1 MYLHTL
7 FFIVAATLVA
17 GPGLAAE
24 KMIIAAKGAGQDL
37 LDHSLPALTLAVA
50 NGVEYLELQVTM
62 TADDALIVY
71 GDPTFNHRTD
81 IAEVFPGRQRDDGGF
96 HVVDFSLAE
105 VRQLR
110 LRNKPRT
117 PEKTDL
123 SLSIATLEE
132 TLALL
137 SYLENLDNR
146 RVGIVL
152 EIIAPALHRDSGKDI
167 SSTVLDCLVHFG
179 YRDRARRILLQS
191 TDPDELQRIHEQLM
205 PQYSIDLPLIQLLGV
220 TPPLAEVDLAMYG
233 TSDWLLTNSGLRVL
247 ASYAW
252 GVAVPAA
259 RLNTEDPNQSLADYF
274 AEAGKYGLQRLVI
287 TSAVASTGESLVNG
301 EEASYAE
308 LGTIFGRHQ
317 ADGVYTNSF
326 LEVRHFLQKQE
337 DDAQRQ
343 LDLPPF
349 FSELELKRP
358 APQDKN
364 EQGGINPFPGRQE
377 ENRAT
382 TRQDLARPPSND

>member
-17 GPGLAAE
+17 SPGLATE

-62 TADDALIVY
+62 TADDALIVF

-110 LRNKPRT
+110 LRDKPRA

-123 SLSIATLEE
+123 SLPIATLEE

-137 SYLENLDNR
+137 SHLENQVNR
-146 RVGIVL
+146 QVGKII
-152 EIIAPALHRDSGKDI
+152 EIITPALHRAAGKDI

-205 PQYSIDLPLIQLLGV
+205 PQYNIDLPLIQLLDL
-220 TPPLAEVDLAMYG
+220 TPPLAEVDLAMHG

-259 RLNTEDPNQSLADYF
+259 RLNTEDPNHSLADYF

-308 LGTIFGRHQ
+308 LGTIFDRHQ

-326 LEVRHFLQKQE
+326 LDVRHYLQKQAE
-337 DDAQRQ
+337 DAQRQ
-343 LDLPPF
+343 VDLPPF

-358 APQDKN
+358 APQDN
-364 EQGGINPFPGRQE
+364 DEPGGISPFPDRQK
-377 ENRAT
+377 EN
-382 TRQDLARPPSND
+382 